1 MFMFA
6 VKQIVLKIPNV
17 FIWHIALVSISFHY
31 LVKLLLNLSNG
42 ISYESVYI
50 PQEYTHIY
58 LKIVLFK
65 DRENC

>member
-17 FIWHIALVSISFHY
+17 FIWHSFLVSISF
-31 LVKLLLNLSNG
+31 LVKSLLNLPNG
-42 ISYESVYI
+42 ISYESVYN